1 MKAVYFENHGP
12 LDALIYG
19 EIDDPAVPD
28 GWVKVKVGAC
38 ALNYLDVFSR
48 RGMPG
53 IKVDLPGITGGD
65 CAGTIAALG
74 AGVEGWEIG
83 ARVLINPAHVDD
95 TSGHF
100 EMMGETRRG
109 AMAEYCICRA
119 EQLIAIPDTVGDD
132 AAAAL
137 PVAYG
142 TAYRMLF
149 TRGKL
154 QPGER
159 VLILGAS
166 GGVGTACVLLA
177 RMAGAHVIAAAGSA
191 GKCRRLEALG
201 AHETIDYSVD
211 RIDAYTR
218 ARTGSL
224 FRGGGY
230 EVVVNFTGGDSW
242 VPSLRSVKRG
252 GRLLTCGATA
262 GYAPPTDIRFIFM
275 AEMSILGS
283 TGFTRD
289 DIAACLD
296 LVAEGRLDPVIDR
309 VLPLSEGREAVR
321 LLEDRE
327 VFGKVIVRPDLDDAD
342 ATGAG
347 AA

>member
-1 MKAVYFENHGP
+1 MKAVYFDAHGS
-12 LDALIYG
+12 LDALTYG
-19 EIDDPAVPD
+19 EIADPVVPA

-53 IKVDLPGITGGD
+53 IKVELPGITGGD
-65 CAGTIAALG
+65 CAGTVAETG
-74 AGVEGWEIG
+74 DGVTGWAPG
-83 ARVLINPAHVDD
+83 DRVLINPAFVDD
-95 TSGHF
+95 RNGHF

-119 EQLIAIPDTVGDD
+119 DQLIPVPDHVSDE

-149 TRGKL
+149 TRGGLKA
-154 QPGER
+154 GET

-166 GGVGTACVLLA
+166 GGVGTACLLLA
-177 RMAGAHVIAAAGSA
+177 KIAGAHVVAAAGSPD
-191 GKCRRLEALG
+191 KCRRLAELG
-201 AHETIDYSVD
+201 ADETIDYSAEA
-211 RIDAYTR
+211 IDAYTR
-218 ARTGSL
+218 KRTGSL
-224 FRGGGY
+224 FRGGGWD
-230 EVVVNFTGGDSW
+230 VVVNFTGGDSW
-242 VPSLRSVKRG
+242 VPSLRAVKRG

-262 GYAPPTDIRFIFM
+262 GFDPKTDIRFIFM

-283 TGFTRD
+283 TGFTKE

-296 LVAEGRLDPVIDR
+296 LVAAGRLDPVIDK
-309 VLPLSEGREAVR
+309 VLPLSEGREGVR

-327 VFGKVIVRPDLDDAD
+327 VFGKVIIKPGLDA
-342 ATGAG
+342 
-347 AA
+347 

>member
-1 MKAVYFENHGP
+1 MKAVYFDTHGS
-12 LDALIYG
+12 LDALTYG
-19 EIDDPAVPD
+19 EIADPVPPA

-53 IKVDLPGITGGD
+53 IKVELPGITGGD
-65 CAGTIAALG
+65 CAGTVAETG
-74 AGVEGWEIG
+74 EGVTGWAPG
-83 ARVLINPAHVDD
+83 DRVLINPAFVDD
-95 TSGHF
+95 RSGHF

-119 EQLIAIPDTVGDD
+119 DQLIPVPTHVSDE

-149 TRGKL
+149 TRGGLKA
-154 QPGER
+154 GETI
-159 VLILGAS
+159 LILGAS
-166 GGVGTACVLLA
+166 GGVGTACLLLA
-177 RMAGAHVIAAAGSA
+177 KMAGAHVVAAAGSPD
-191 GKCRRLEALG
+191 KCRRLTELG
-201 AHETIDYSVD
+201 ADETIDYSAEA
-211 RIDAYTR
+211 IDAYTR
-218 ARTGSL
+218 KRTGSL
-224 FRGGGY
+224 FRGGGWD
-230 EVVVNFTGGDSW
+230 VVVNFTGGDSW
-242 VPSLRSVKRG
+242 VPSLRAVKRG

-262 GYAPPTDIRFIFM
+262 GFDPRTDIRFIFM

-283 TGFTRD
+283 TGFTKD

-296 LVAEGRLDPVIDR
+296 LVAEGRLDPVIDK
-309 VLPLSEGREAVR
+309 VLPLSEGREGVR

-327 VFGKVIVRPDLDDAD
+327 VFGKVIVKPGLDA
-342 ATGAG
+342 
-347 AA
+347 